1 MCLPDGNPRCR
12 RDRILNELKE
22 RFKVFFQEPN
32 AEGRREFLER
42 DVDPPGVRSGLI
54 LRSDETDRIEEERA
68 IDSNR
73 QEESL
78 EEISRLVK
86 DLLMTNQEGDIDPE
100 VMRKKSLQFSQISI
114 VLLEMSLIKGEISD
128 ALRNKLSENISMALQ
143 EILC

>member
-12 RDRILNELKE
+12 RDRIINELKE
-22 RFKVFFQEPN
+22 RFEVWLQERN
-32 AEGRREFLER
+32 AEGRREFLGR
-42 DVDPPGVRSGLI
+42 DVAPPGVGGGGF
-54 LRSDETDRIEEERA
+54 LRSDETERIEEERG

-86 DLLMTNQEGDIDPE
+86 DLLMTNQKGDIDRE
-100 VMRKKSLQFSQISI
+100 LMRKKSLQFSQISI
-114 VLLEMSLIKGEISD
+114 VLLEISMIEGEISD

>member
-12 RDRILNELKE
+12 RDRIINELKE
-22 RFKVFFQEPN
+22 RFKVFFQERN

-42 DVDPPGVRSGLI
+42 DVEPPRVGSGGI
-54 LRSDETDRIEEERA
+54 LRSDETDRIEEEIG

-78 EEISRLVK
+78 EEISTLVK

-100 VMRKKSLQFSQISI
+100 IMRKNSLQFSQISI
-114 VLLEMSLIKGEISD
+114 VLLEMSMIEGEISD